1 MIFSVFNDVNES
13 SLDFGPDSVTL
24 TIWDT
29 AHKMTILSQNCP
41 LAARILFLSQ
51 GQAFLN
57 NHPAQDPNTTNPQR
71 TNELRYSVV
80 SNVGAQDMETSEY
93 QLSDLID
100 VEFHREIGHLQVDA
114 LFRPGIDTPYTPSSS

>member
-29 AHKMTILSQNCP
+29 VQKMTINSQKCP
-41 LAARILFLSQ
+41 LAARILFLSEK
-51 GQAFLN
+51 QAFLN
-57 NHPAQDPNTTNPQR
+57 NHLAQDPITGNPQR

-100 VEFHREIGHLQVDA
+100 VEFHREIGHLEADA